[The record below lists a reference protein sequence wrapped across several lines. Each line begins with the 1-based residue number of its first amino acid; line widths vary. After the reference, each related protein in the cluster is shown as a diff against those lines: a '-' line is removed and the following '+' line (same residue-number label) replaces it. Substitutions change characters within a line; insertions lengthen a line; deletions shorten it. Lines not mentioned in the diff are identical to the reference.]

1 MDEKVVIQQRSPKSP
16 ALAGILALIPFGTGA
31 FYNGQYLKGLLY
43 FISFAGLITINSHD
57 AGQPFTGLLLA
68 GFIIFQFFE
77 SIQAAKAINLAA
89 AGQKPEDA
97 AKTDSLP
104 DVVRAGSIFW
114 GIILIAIGVLVILTN
129 FEILTWEVLWHFW
142 PVPIIVFGLKMI
154 YDSFIKAR
162 NGN

>member
-1 MDEKVVIQQRSPKSP
+1 MDEKVVIQQRPPKSP

-43 FISFAGLITINSHD
+43 FISFAGLITINTHG

-77 SIQAAKAINLAA
+77 SIQAAKAINLVA

-97 AKTDSLP
+97 AKADFLP
-104 DVVRAGSIFW
+104 DVIRAGSIFW
-114 GIILIAIGVLVILTN
+114 GIILIVIGVLVTLTN
-129 FEILTWEVLWHFW
+129 FDVLTWETLWHFW
-142 PVPIIVFGLKMI
+142 PVPMIIFGLKLI
-154 YDSFIKAR
+154 YDSHAKAK